1 MINHTCHTTKPWF
14 SNDDCSKSPI
24 YSLQWFLTW
33 FAYLQSKFFA
43 MTDKLV
49 WDFFRSSL
57 HSNRSCWHSWGKFK
71 SCVHKRWG
79 LNCNIILDCIV
90 CKCFFSYYEPW
101 FNFLRESLQLVFLG
115 FFSKQLLYTCRSAKL
130 VSEGSCQQHEM
141 QSTRRHQSISYWSR
155 GCLRNC
161 CCCFAWFLSLSRWR
175 FFRGGQES
183 SDIKQI
189 KPIWLWHYP
198 TFKDWEVSFFLL
210 NMWYQ

>member
-1 MINHTCHTTKPWF
+1 MTCNIYILYIFVSFFHIPLLTMMACSHWNINFNFYHWF
-14 SNDDCSKSPI
+14 SCWNAFSRAIAITIWLTILVTQLKLHSLINDCSKSPI

-115 FFSKQLLYTCRSAKL
+115 FFQN
-130 VSEGSCQQHEM
+130 SCYIHVDLP
-141 QSTRRHQSISYWSR
+141 S
-155 GCLRNC
+155 
-161 CCCFAWFLSLSRWR
+161 
-175 FFRGGQES
+175 
-183 SDIKQI
+183 
-189 KPIWLWHYP
+189 
-198 TFKDWEVSFFLL
+198 
-210 NMWYQ
+210 